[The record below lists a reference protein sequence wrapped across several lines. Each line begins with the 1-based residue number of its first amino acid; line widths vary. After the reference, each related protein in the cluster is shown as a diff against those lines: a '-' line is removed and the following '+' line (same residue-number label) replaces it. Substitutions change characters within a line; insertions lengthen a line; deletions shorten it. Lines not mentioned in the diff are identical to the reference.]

1 MAAGQ
6 VLESDSEEKRLLDPQ
21 ATSLNK
27 RRCCASK
34 CPKKMDV
41 RLCTWQAK
49 RVNLWSKVEI
59 HAEGSNKMLFN
70 NK

>member
-6 VLESDSEEKRLLDPQ
+6 VLESDSEEKWLLDPQ

-27 RRCCASK
+27 RRCASLLHHRAK

-49 RVNLWSKVEI
+49 RVNLWSK
-59 HAEGSNKMLFN
+59 H
-70 NK
+70 